1 MRKSMVVFIAL
12 ALLALG
18 GAAWADTT
26 TVAVSATV
34 TPVCKFTA
42 TGSISFALDPSVG
55 GNVSGTIVQPT
66 FWCTK
71 SVNYSIAD
79 DVGQHESGAVF
90 RMQHAT
96 ILTEF
101 IPYSFTYTATG
112 TGAGSSSSV
121 TMDIA
126 STVVGAA
133 YASAASGSYSDTVT
147 LTITP

>member
-1 MRKSMVVFIAL
+1 MRKSMTVFIAFAVL
-12 ALLALG
+12 AAG

-26 TVAVSATV
+26 TVTVNATV

-42 TGSISFALDPSVG
+42 TGSISFVLDPSVG
-55 GNVSGTIVQPT
+55 GNVPGTIAQPT

-71 SVNYSIAD
+71 SVGYAIND
-79 DVGQHESGAVF
+79 DIGQHANGAVF

-101 IPYSFTYTATG
+101 IPYSFTYTAAG
-112 TGAGSSSSV
+112 TGAGPSSSF

-126 STVVGAA
+126 SMVTGAD
-133 YASAASGSYSDTVT
+133 YASAAAGSYSDTVT